1 MSELPIVLASSV
13 VRSAHQ
19 GESHGGLYLVDL
31 ASGSQRM
38 VIDWNTWDINWEGRG
53 LDRGLRGIALH
64 NEEVW
69 VAAADEL
76 FVYDTN
82 FELKRSFRNRY
93 LGHCHEISLYGEALY
108 LTSTGFDSILKFD
121 LATEQFTRAWVIR
134 RVTPADV
141 PNLRLDYREYDPQG
155 PGGPAQGD
163 TIHINNVHADER
175 GLFLSAFYLPVIL
188 KIADTGV
195 AQAAR
200 IPPTTHNARPFRDG
214 VLLNNTGEEF
224 AEYRDDQ
231 GELRTRFPIPRYPEN
246 DLINGHLPTDYAR
259 QAFARGL
266 CIHNGEHNDVLIVGS
281 SPATVIAYQ
290 LDSGEV
296 LSQVNLT
303 MDVRHAVHGLEIWPF
318 DSAILKSD
326 SDASETVPA
335 NEGNS
340 RETV

>member
-31 ASGSQRM
+31 ASGSQCK
-38 VIDWNTWDINWEGRG
+38 VIDWDTWDINWEGRG
-53 LDRGLRGIALH
+53 HDRGLRGIALH
-64 NEEVW
+64 NGEVW
-69 VAAADEL
+69 LAAADEL

-93 LGHCHEISLYGEALY
+93 LGHCHEISLYDGALY

-155 PGGPAQGD
+155 PGGPAHGD

-175 GLFLSAFYLPVIL
+175 GLFLSAYHLPVIL

-224 AEYRDDQ
+224 AEYRSAQ
-231 GELRTRFPIPRYPEN
+231 GELRTRYPVPHYPEQE
-246 DLINGHLPTDYAR
+246 LINGDLPKDHAR

-266 CIHNGEHNDVLIVGS
+266 CIHDADDDVLIIGS

-290 LDSGEV
+290 LDSGEM

-318 DSAILKSD
+318 DAAILKSD
-326 SDASETVPA
+326 SGVGETIA
-335 NEGNS
+335 AAE
-340 RETV
+340 ETLQELP